1 MWTLPCLRPFKI
13 VFANFTWRWFIGKDT
28 EKNIK
33 DSHILYPTKKYT
45 FIRLWKKKRKAE
57 VIIIYSCNIINIVP
71 KSSIFKIRKINRW
84 RLWCDSCCR
93 TTKKEL
99 GYPAS
104 QIRNF
109 CQSSAILRIVLQHP
123 IFQRCNIILFAKT
136 SNGTRFS
143 RLFEPRLVR
152 EISIPR
158 TRRRVVS
165 MRLSYFKEHFNIIY
179 DTAMSVFQVFPFF
192 FLLFSFFFNSLIS
205 RMLFFPKSIDFFI
218 TLIPH
223 VSRYCYYAVFP

>member
-1 MWTLPCLRPFKI
+1 MDSSFSSTFQNSFSRILREDDLSGRILKKILKILRFSTL
-13 VFANFTWRWFIGKDT
+13 
-28 EKNIK
+28 
-33 DSHILYPTKKYT
+33 KYT

-57 VIIIYSCNIINIVP
+57 VIIIYSCIINIVP

-109 CQSSAILRIVLQHP
+109 CQSCAILRIVLQHP

-179 DTAMSVFQVFPFF
+179 DTAMSVFQVFPCHF
-192 FLLFSFFFNSLIS
+192 LFSFFFNSLIS
-205 RMLFFPKSIDFFI
+205 RAFSQRASIS
-218 TLIPH
+218 LL
-223 VSRYCYYAVFP
+223 R